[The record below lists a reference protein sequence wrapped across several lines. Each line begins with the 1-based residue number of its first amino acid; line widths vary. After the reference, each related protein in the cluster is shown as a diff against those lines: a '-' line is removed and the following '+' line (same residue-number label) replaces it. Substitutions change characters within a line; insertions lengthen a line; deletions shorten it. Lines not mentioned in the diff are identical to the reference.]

1 MFGNI
6 YVSGD
11 AEMTGLLGWIL
22 ERPSAF
28 LHSQR
33 GGLSGP
39 EEGAPG
45 LITPFSQ
52 EDVPVRVK
60 SDFRQLK
67 SVAEKPQHV
76 PYCYHPG
83 NLSDPF
89 LQHLLVAHSWD

>member
-1 MFGNI
+1 MELSTAA
-6 YVSGD
+6 SGEKATEAVLFSD
-11 AEMTGLLGWIL
+11 TSE
-22 ERPSAF
+22 
-28 LHSQR
+28 
-33 GGLSGP
+33 LSRATGP